1 MSAFFIVIFYFRNNR
16 RSMNAFITQAGLIC
30 TTLAYIT
37 WGLTPLFYQ
46 FLHQDIQ
53 ATEIFSL
60 RVIWSLPVLALV
72 FILSRHRCQIWSLL
86 KDKRSFFWLLL
97 STLCVSV
104 SWYLNTWG
112 VTHGQVLMVSLAFF
126 LTPLISILVGV
137 LFLGE
142 RLNRLQLLAIAF
154 CLSGFAWACLSLE
167 QFPWLTIGIALSFG
181 GYSLIKKQVAIDA
194 LNGLTIE
201 ALLMLPVA
209 AGYLFL
215 LGDQGQ
221 FVQADFNECLL
232 LVMIAPVVLLPLALF
247 SFGVP
252 RLQSLTVVAV
262 LQYIEPTLY
271 FLIGAFVFGE
281 TIDLERTITFSL
293 IWIGF
298 LIFCLNSLFGQKHP
312 AKQVPHPTP

>member
-1 MSAFFIVIFYFRNNR
+1 MCF
-16 RSMNAFITQAGLIC
+16 
-30 TTLAYIT
+30 
-37 WGLTPLFYQ
+37 
-46 FLHQDIQ
+46 HQ
-53 ATEIFSL
+53 
-60 RVIWSLPVLALV
+60 LV
-72 FILSRHRCQIWSLL
+72 SEHL
-86 KDKRSFFWLLL
+86 
-97 STLCVSV
+97 
-104 SWYLNTWG
+104 G

-181 GYSLIKKQVAIDA
+181 GYSLIKKQIPIDA

-221 FVQADFNECLL
+221 FVQADFNERLL

-281 TIDLERTITFSL
+281 TIDLERTITFGL

-298 LIFCLNSLFGQKHP
+298 LIFCLNSLSGQKHP